1 MSTAVSILIEES
13 SKTAEA
19 RRTAREMALH
29 VGLDEPGAE
38 HVAIVATEACTNL
51 LKHAGGGRILLQ
63 SSIEESNGTPLLELL
78 AVDQG
83 PGMSNLD
90 QCLRDGY
97 STASSPGHGLGA
109 IQRMSKQSDIYTLP
123 GRGTA
128 VLARWWSR
136 QKGSAPAQAIHL
148 GAVNVAMPGEEVS
161 GDDWGAA
168 WNNRDLTILVADG
181 LGHGLEARLA
191 SLEAVRQLQQNPEL
205 EPKPLLTRIHRALR
219 STRGAAVAIA
229 RIDTA
234 RRQLIFAGAGNISGR
249 VYAGP
254 EGRHNLVS
262 LNGTAGHQ
270 CERIQEFS
278 YPWLDGGLLVLHSD
292 GLSTSTSLDSY
303 PGLAARD
310 PVLIAGV
317 LYRDFCRG
325 RDDATVVVAKAA

>member
-1 MSTAVSILIEES
+1 MSTAVSISIEES

-19 RRTAREMALH
+19 RRKAREMALRF
-29 VGLDEPGAE
+29 GLDEPGAE
-38 HVAIVATEACTNL
+38 GVAIVATEACTNL

-63 SSIEESNGTPLLELL
+63 SSTEESSGTPLLELL

-90 QCLRDGY
+90 TCLRDGY
-97 STASSPGHGLGA
+97 STASSPGQGLGA

-123 GRGTA
+123 GKGTA

-136 QKGSAPAQAIHL
+136 QSGSAPAQAIHL
-148 GAVNVAMPGEEVS
+148 GAVNVPKPGEEVS
-161 GDDWGAA
+161 GDAWGAA
-168 WNNRDLTILVADG
+168 WNDRDLTILIADG

-191 SLEAVRQLQQNPEL
+191 SLEAVRQLQENPEL
-205 EPKPLLTRIHRALR
+205 GPKPLLLRVHQALR

-229 RIDTA
+229 RMDTV
-234 RRQLIFAGAGNISGR
+234 RSKLIFAGVGNISGR
-249 VYAGP
+249 IYAGS

-278 YPWLDGGLLVLHSD
+278 YPWPDGGLLVLHSD
-292 GLSTSTSLDSY
+292 GLTTSTSLDSY

-325 RDDATVVVAKAA
+325 RDDATVVVAKAV